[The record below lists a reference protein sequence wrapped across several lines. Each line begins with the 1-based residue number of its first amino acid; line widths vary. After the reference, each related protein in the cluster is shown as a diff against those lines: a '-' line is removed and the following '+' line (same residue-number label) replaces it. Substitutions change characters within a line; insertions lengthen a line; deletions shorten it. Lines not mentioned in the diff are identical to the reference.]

1 MENIYDHITHYSEI
15 KPNST
20 FIKYMNEELTYRQ
33 TWEKVNSVAYNLRKL
48 GITSNQAV
56 GILLPNVP
64 EFITSY
70 FGILRNNCIAVL
82 LPTTSSSQELATFIK
97 KSHIQT
103 LIYSDKFKKQVDETE
118 SISGNLLKKI
128 VLGLPN
134 ENEII
139 LSNLLKSNSH
149 LQNDYKVG
157 SKEQAVII
165 FTSGTTGIPKG
176 VILSHENILSNALS
190 CCEIFRSEKDTR
202 ISGFFP
208 LYNCFSHTL
217 VMNTALILGGTIVLT
232 NKYNPEEITKLIRKE
247 KISIFVSNPD
257 LLCKIAE
264 LSDLKENDLSS
275 LNLCISIGYSLQQ
288 PFIEKWEEK
297 YNSIILEGYGL
308 TEASSIVTINRSIE
322 DRKIG
327 SIGLALSCNQARI
340 IDNNG
345 ARASIGHTG
354 ELQIRG
360 KNVMLGYLGEYSNDG
375 YNENVWFSTGDLVKQ
390 DIDGYFYFEGRKSD
404 LIYRY
409 GYYINPKSIER
420 IIIKHS
426 KVEEVIALGLDINNL
441 NQNIKVCIVPKDKKN
456 LTQEEIFKYCKEKLP
471 KYLQPEIVEFYD
483 NIPRN
488 SLGKVVRNLLN

>member
-33 TWEKVNSVAYNLRKL
+33 TWEKVNSLAYNLRKL

-275 LNLCISIGYSLQQ
+275 LNLCISIGYSLQE

-327 SIGLALSCNQARI
+327 SIGLALSCNQARMMVTFTLKVENLILSTDTVI
-340 IDNNG
+340 ILIQNLS
-345 ARASIGHTG
+345 RAS
-354 ELQIRG
+354 L
-360 KNVMLGYLGEYSNDG
+360 
-375 YNENVWFSTGDLVKQ
+375 
-390 DIDGYFYFEGRKSD
+390 
-404 LIYRY
+404 
-409 GYYINPKSIER
+409 
-420 IIIKHS
+420 
-426 KVEEVIALGLDINNL
+426 
-441 NQNIKVCIVPKDKKN
+441 
-456 LTQEEIFKYCKEKLP
+456 
-471 KYLQPEIVEFYD
+471 
-483 NIPRN
+483 
-488 SLGKVVRNLLN
+488 